1 MLFETVILHFLRFCS
16 FGRRITAQY
25 LVDLNYGTAGLGHL
39 HYPLTC
45 ANVTNMLTRRKK
57 QNVIKN
63 TARHDTDTGSPE
75 VQVGLLTRK
84 IEELA
89 SHLKKQPKDIHSR
102 RGLLGMVADRR
113 AHLKYLE
120 KKNKRAYNA
129 LLKKL
134 DLKK

>member
-1 MLFETVILHFLRFCS
+1 
-16 FGRRITAQY
+16 
-25 LVDLNYGTAGLGHL
+25 
-39 HYPLTC
+39 
-45 ANVTNMLTRRKK
+45 MLTARKK
-57 QNVIKN
+57 ANIIKDV
-63 TARHDTDTGSPE
+63 ARTDTDTGSPE

-84 IEELA
+84 ISDLA
-89 SHLKKQPKDIHSR
+89 AHLKKNPKDLHSR

-113 AHLKYLE
+113 SHLKYLE

>member
-1 MLFETVILHFLRFCS
+1 
-16 FGRRITAQY
+16 
-25 LVDLNYGTAGLGHL
+25 
-39 HYPLTC
+39 
-45 ANVTNMLTRRKK
+45 MLTSRKK
-57 QNVIKN
+57 KNVIKG

-75 VQVGLLTRK
+75 VQVGLLTKK

-89 SHLKKQPKDIHSR
+89 AHLKKQPKDFHSR

-113 AHLKYLE
+113 THLSYLE

-134 DLKK
+134 NLKK

>member
-1 MLFETVILHFLRFCS
+1 
-16 FGRRITAQY
+16 
-25 LVDLNYGTAGLGHL
+25 
-39 HYPLTC
+39 
-45 ANVTNMLTRRKK
+45 MLTKRKK
-57 QNVIKN
+57 QNAVKD
-63 TARHDTDTGSPE
+63 TARHDKDTGSPE
-75 VQVGLLTRK
+75 VQVGLLTK
-84 IEELA
+84 QINELA
-89 SHLKKQPKDIHSR
+89 THLKKNPKDMHSR

>member
-1 MLFETVILHFLRFCS
+1 
-16 FGRRITAQY
+16 
-25 LVDLNYGTAGLGHL
+25 
-39 HYPLTC
+39 
-45 ANVTNMLTRRKK
+45 MLTKKKK
-57 QNVIKN
+57 QNVIKD
-63 TARHDTDTGSPE
+63 TARREGDTGSPE
-75 VQVGLLTRK
+75 VQVGLLTRQ
-84 IEELA
+84 INELA
-89 SHLKKQPKDIHSR
+89 KHLKKNPKDIHSR

>member
-1 MLFETVILHFLRFCS
+1 MCYNTTV
-16 FGRRITAQY
+16 
-25 LVDLNYGTAGLGHL
+25 
-39 HYPLTC
+39 
-45 ANVTNMLTRRKK
+45 MLTKKKK
-57 QNVIKN
+57 QNVVKE
-63 TARHDTDTGSPE
+63 TARHEGDTGSPQ

-84 IEELA
+84 INELA
-89 SHLKKQPKDIHSR
+89 SHLKKNPKDIHSR

-113 AHLKYLE
+113 KHLKYLE